1 MRQKKIFL
9 CSLLWLSLFSI
20 QAQSVIVKG
29 VLKDIASM
37 EVISSATISTKHSNI
52 GTISNDEGVF
62 ELTVPQSTDTI
73 MFSHLGY
80 KPYKIAVA
88 DVKPTDDAFYM
99 ESQTEALEEVIVSKE
114 SYGDLIDILVKTSK
128 ARFNQPLLLH
138 SYFREF
144 VKIND
149 EYKKF
154 SDGQLDYLITR
165 SGKDIKSQLNVKQA
179 RAVFLPEEKEE
190 DELDFNNMTKI
201 SGIPS
206 YAENFNSFDWLF
218 SKKSKLEKYDF
229 LLKSKTAKDGTEVM
243 TLYFQPKEDV
253 EESLYKGSISYNPKT
268 NLISNITIYQDPD
281 FKKYITELNA
291 IIIKITLLD
300 YKIELNYKET
310 NGNYLMSNYIST
322 VKIKLR
328 NKRRYNHV
336 LEFKNDLLITNFTND
351 ISTFDKKNQYK
362 ERSLYKYGNKH
373 TYQFWKNNNAIVL
386 TNDEEAIIKRL
397 ENNQ

>member
-1 MRQKKIFL
+1 
-9 CSLLWLSLFSI
+9 
-20 QAQSVIVKG
+20 
-29 VLKDIASM
+29 
-37 EVISSATISTKHSNI
+37 
-52 GTISNDEGVF
+52 
-62 ELTVPQSTDTI
+62 
-73 MFSHLGY
+73 LGY